1 MYESFSLPDEHLGDD
16 YPLWQHVVA
25 RDPAADGSF
34 VYGVQSTGVY
44 CRPSCK
50 SRRPKRENVQFFQLP
65 AAAEAAGF
73 RACKRCRPNTVAM
86 QDSQVALVQ
95 AICDHINTH
104 LTEPDLLS
112 LEALSAAF
120 HFDPHHLQDVF
131 KRVLGLTPRQYADAQ
146 RLKLLK
152 VNLRE
157 TDNVADAIHS
167 AGYGSSSRVYERADT
182 HLGMTPATYQQKGQG
197 MHIQYTVIETYL
209 GQMLIGA
216 TERGICAIT
225 LHATEEEAV
234 TALHEEYPRATLTR
248 EDTTLQTWVA
258 AIMAHVEGRLPH
270 LDLPLDIQA
279 TAFQWKV
286 WGALQQI
293 PRGETRS
300 YAQIAEAIGQP
311 EAVRAVASAIGS
323 NRAAIVIPC
332 HRVIGKDGKLTG
344 YRWGIE
350 RKRILLEQEEA
361 IPVSLPL

>member
-1 MYESFSLPDEHLGDD
+1 MLDSISLPDDILTDD
-16 YPLWQHVVA
+16 YPQWQHIVA
-25 RDPAADGSF
+25 RDPAADGTF
-34 VYGVQSTGVY
+34 VYGVKSTGVY

-50 SRRPKRENVQFFQLP
+50 SRRPKRENVSFYQLP

-73 RACKRCRPNTVAM
+73 RACKRCQPHTIAM

-95 AICDHINTH
+95 EICDYITAN
-104 LTEPDLLS
+104 LTEPELLTLES
-112 LEALSAAF
+112 LGATF
-120 HFDPHHLQDVF
+120 HFDPHHLQDIF
-131 KRVLGLTPRQYADAQ
+131 KQVLALTPRQYAEAQ

-152 VNLRE
+152 ATLRE
-157 TDNVADAIHS
+157 TENVTDAIHS

-197 MHIQYTVIETYL
+197 MNIHYTVIESYL
-209 GQMLIGA
+209 GMLLVGA

-225 LHATEEEAV
+225 LHDTEDDAV
-234 TALHEEYPRATLTR
+234 TALKTEYPRATLTR
-248 EDTTLQTWVA
+248 DDAELQTWVG
-258 AIMAHVEGRLPH
+258 AILEHVEGRLPN
-270 LDLPLDIQA
+270 LELPLDIQA

-286 WGALQQI
+286 WQALQQI

-300 YAQIAEAIGQP
+300 YAEVAQAIGQP
-311 EAVRAVASAIGS
+311 EAVRAVATAIAN

-350 RKRILLEQEEA
+350 RKRILLEREEA
-361 IPVSLPL
+361 ITTSLL

>member
-1 MYESFSLPDEHLGDD
+1 MYESFTLPDDHLTDD
-16 YPLWQHVVA
+16 YPLWQHVIT
-25 RDPAADGSF
+25 RDAAADGTF

-50 SRRPKRENVQFFQLP
+50 SRQPKRANVQFFQLP

-73 RACKRCRPNTVAM
+73 RPCKRCRPNTVAM
-86 QDSQVALVQ
+86 QDAQVALVQ
-95 AICDHINTH
+95 AICDHINTF
-104 LTEPDLLS
+104 LTEPERLS
-112 LEALSAAF
+112 LEALSATF
-120 HFDPHHLQDVF
+120 HFDPHHLQDIF
-131 KRVLGLTPRQYADAQ
+131 KRVLGLTPRQYTDAQ

-152 VNLRE
+152 AHLRE
-157 TDNVADAIHS
+157 TDNVTDAIHS

-182 HLGMTPATYQQKGQG
+182 HLGMTPATYQQQGQG

-225 LHATEEEAV
+225 MHTTEAEAIA
-234 TALHEEYPRATLTR
+234 ALHEEYPRASLSR
-248 EDTTLQTWVA
+248 ADAPLQTWVA
-258 AIMAHVEGRLPH
+258 DILAHVEGRLPH
-270 LDLPLDIQA
+270 LELPLDIQA

-286 WGALQQI
+286 WQALQQI

-300 YAQIAEAIGQP
+300 YADIAEAIGQP
-311 EAVRAVASAIGS
+311 SAVRAVATAIAD

-350 RKRILLEQEEA
+350 RKRILLEHEEA
-361 IPVSLPL
+361 IATALL